1 MDDQTLPIIH
11 SILDAPALG
20 RVIQKHWGLSEPFHC
35 ELLTRGMND
44 VYLVRSGQ
52 TRYAARCWRSEGFAD
67 GGVDYELKLLDFL
80 DRDGLPVVAPVLA
93 KDGSWSTEVMA
104 PEGARPVALFRW
116 VNGGPLH
123 DHPNPVPYARY
134 LGELFAR
141 MHLATARFHPTP
153 TRFADYAGKIR
164 RGWPNVQRLCRHRPD
179 DLRFHEKAITAVADG
194 LQRLDRSALPWAHTH
209 GDIHAHNALIDGQG
223 RMIIMD
229 FDSGG
234 EDFMAQELVSLVW
247 AGRKN
252 GFPLPAIQAF
262 LDGYDSVR
270 PRTLEERRLE
280 PLFMAGKEMR
290 YFCGFAGA
298 VNAIGHKPFRYPGL
312 DWFAASVRKHIA
324 AAEGLL

>member
-1 MDDQTLPIIH
+1 MTDRPLPIIH
-11 SILDAPALG
+11 SILDAEALG
-20 RVIQKHWGLSEPFHC
+20 RVIQAHWDLADPFHC

-44 VYLVRSGQ
+44 VYLVRSGT
-52 TRYAARCWRSEGFAD
+52 TRFAARCWRTAGFGED
-67 GGVDYELKLLDFL
+67 KVDYELKLLDFL
-80 DRDGLPVVAPVLA
+80 DRDGLPVVAPVAA
-93 KDGSWSTEVMA
+93 KDGSWSTGVQA
-104 PEGARPVALFRW
+104 PEGPRPVALFRW

-123 DHPNPVPYARY
+123 DHPNPVPYARR

-141 MHLATARFHPTP
+141 MHLAGSRFHPAP
-153 TRFADYAGKIR
+153 SRMADYAGKIR
-164 RGWPNVQRLCRHRPD
+164 RGWPNVKRLCGHRPE
-179 DLRFHEKAITAVADG
+179 DLRFYEQAIDAVAGG
-194 LQRLDRSALPWAHTH
+194 LERLDRRLLPWGHTH
-209 GDIHAHNALIDGQG
+209 GDIHAHNALIDQRG

-234 EDFMAQELVSLVW
+234 EDFFGQELVSLVW

-270 PRTLEERRLE
+270 PRTAEERAAE

-312 DWFAASVRKHIA
+312 DWFAASVRKHVA
-324 AAEGLL
+324 AAGLI